1 MELMFWGLQ
10 YWRVWGSSLW
20 DQMAETDAWH
30 PWVTTLPSGH
40 ASIRS
45 RRSTTY
51 CTRTSPLLSSSAFV
65 ASFGESEVN
74 WLIEIELSRLD
85 KQRASGMLLILA
97 ERLLM
102 RTGGV
107 KLGKQAGKRHCESKY
122 DMLLI
127 YICVRARVCVC
138 GDGHT
143 HPNKLYRPC
152 LRYDPISK
160 ESLLLLKN
168 IGPAHSRYWRKGVA
182 DDLFFFSHLLGK
194 TNGKSETD
202 PNSITY
208 DVSLLE
214 PNQNQKWSS

>member
-51 CTRTSPLLSSSAFV
+51 CTRTSPLLLSSAFV

-107 KLGKQAGKRHCESKY
+107 KLGKQAGKRRGESKY

-127 YICVRARVCVC
+127 YICARVCVVS

-143 HPNKLYRPC
+143 HPNKLYYLC

-160 ESLLLLKN
+160 ESLF
-168 IGPAHSRYWRKGVA
+168 A
-182 DDLFFFSHLLGK
+182 F
-194 TNGKSETD
+194 E
-202 PNSITY
+202 
-208 DVSLLE
+208 E
-214 PNQNQKWSS
+214 

>member
-51 CTRTSPLLSSSAFV
+51 CTRTSPLLLSSAFV

-107 KLGKQAGKRHCESKY
+107 KLGKQAGKRRGESKY

-127 YICVRARVCVC
+127 YICVCARVCVC
-138 GDGHT
+138 VVTDT
-143 HPNKLYRPC
+143 RTLINCTYLACVMTRF
-152 LRYDPISK
+152 
-160 ESLLLLKN
+160 LKK
-168 IGPAHSRYWRKGVA
+168 AFCFWR
-182 DDLFFFSHLLGK
+182 
-194 TNGKSETD
+194 
-202 PNSITY
+202 I
-208 DVSLLE
+208 
-214 PNQNQKWSS
+214 

>member
-51 CTRTSPLLSSSAFV
+51 CTRMSPLLLSSAFV

-107 KLGKQAGKRHCESKY
+107 KLGKQAGKRRGESKY

-127 YICVRARVCVC
+127 YICARVCVVS

-143 HPNKLYRPC
+143 HPNKLYYLACVMTRV
-152 LRYDPISK
+152 LKKAFYLWRIKAQPILATGSRNVRVEGK
-160 ESLLLLKN
+160 GWR
-168 IGPAHSRYWRKGVA
+168 IGMVKIPTGTGTLGDFPHSGRVWG
-182 DDLFFFSHLLGK
+182 
-194 TNGKSETD
+194 
-202 PNSITY
+202 
-208 DVSLLE
+208 
-214 PNQNQKWSS
+214 